1 MFNRLLDASSVPMSE
16 LGRGLHV
23 FILLA
28 TESFSV
34 GRFGLGKDGLDPAHS
49 KINEYLGASFFSQ
62 SLLEIPG
69 MLPPKSSFIICE
81 QAAPRTGGT
90 WGACWCLTLC

>member
-1 MFNRLLDASSVPMSE
+1 MSE
-16 LGRGLHV
+16 LGLGLHV
-23 FILLA
+23 FILLV

-34 GRFGLGKDGLDPAHS
+34 GRVGLGKDGLDSAHS

-69 MLPPKSSFIICE
+69 LLAPKSSFIIRE
-81 QAAPRTGGT
+81 QAAPSAGGT
-90 WGACWCLTLC
+90 WGACWCLTL